1 MKDPVPEENVEG
13 ESSDEE
19 EDDTISSAKPA
30 KPKA

>member
-19 EDDTISSAKPA
+19 EE
-30 KPKA
+30 KAEEVTDSDSD